1 MLQIPIKSQ
10 RKLGRAS
17 QDLAFNNQ
25 QVFLEHSFQK
35 LVKPLGLKKKNVSKL
50 CGFSEEEKVGGK
62 DTSKTIIYYLQ
73 KDQEE
78 VGAGLGGD
86 DRYCFYYG
94 QCFLLILDMYFLRL
108 YSHFLFRILKSGTNK
123 VHSATLP
130 CSGSIRHAV
139 LALSLSV
146 CLWDDCQFLYRCV
159 LPWVC
164 DERFIFLLLVH
175 SHQDFLSQ
183 GALSSCWT

>member
-78 VGAGLGGD
+78 VGAAQEAMTGIVSIMD
-86 DRYCFYYG
+86 SAFY
-94 QCFLLILDMYFLRL
+94 
-108 YSHFLFRILKSGTNK
+108 
-123 VHSATLP
+123 
-130 CSGSIRHAV
+130 
-139 LALSLSV
+139 
-146 CLWDDCQFLYRCV
+146 
-159 LPWVC
+159 
-164 DERFIFLLLVH
+164 
-175 SHQDFLSQ
+175 
-183 GALSSCWT
+183 